1 MRRLL
6 AVTAL
11 TAVLLAGTGCAAE
24 RPERTAPAG
33 GAPLSGAPTGAAT
46 PGGPTGGAPGAGPGA
61 GSEAA
66 GGNAPEVCAAA
77 QRAGETAVRTYVE
90 ELGRMVAAVGAS
102 DAPTARTARDRI
114 STALTEWRSTLRRES
129 TRAEDAQLKT
139 LLADMAAEVGTLGT
153 DVESIDETEL
163 DRLRQRLDQLCA
175 R

>member
-11 TAVLLAGTGCAAE
+11 TAVLLAGSGCAAE
-24 RPERTAPAG
+24 RPERAAPPG
-33 GAPLSGAPTGAAT
+33 SAPTGPAT
-46 PGGPTGGAPGAGPGA
+46 GGPASGATTGA
-61 GSEAA
+61 GSGAA

-90 ELGRMVAAVGAS
+90 ELGKMVAAVGAD
-102 DAPTARTARDRI
+102 DAAAARTARDHI
-114 STALTEWRSTLRRES
+114 STALTDWRSTLRRES

-153 DVESIDETEL
+153 DVDSIDETEL

>member
-11 TAVLLAGTGCAAE
+11 TAALFAGSGCAAE
-24 RPERTAPAG
+24 RPERDAPPGGTPSAPA
-33 GAPLSGAPTGAAT
+33 TGE
-46 PGGPTGGAPGAGPGA
+46 PTGGGATGAGPGA
-61 GSEAA
+61 GSGAA

-90 ELGRMVAAVGAS
+90 ELGKMVAAVGAD
-102 DAPTARTARDRI
+102 DAAAARTARDRI
-114 STALTEWRSTLRRES
+114 STALTDWRSTLRLES
-129 TRAEDAQLKT
+129 TRAQDPQLKT

-153 DVESIDETEL
+153 DVDSIDETEL

>member
-24 RPERTAPAG
+24 RPERAAPSG
-33 GAPLSGAPTGAAT
+33 GAPSGAAT
-46 PGGPTGGAPGAGPGA
+46 PGGPTGGGAPPSGPGA
-61 GSEAA
+61 GSGAA
-66 GGNAPEVCAAA
+66 GGNAPQVCAAA

-90 ELGRMVAAVGAS
+90 ELGKMVAAVGAD
-102 DAPTARTARDRI
+102 DAAAARTARERI

-153 DVESIDETEL
+153 DVDSIDETEL
-163 DRLRQRLDQLCA
+163 DRLRSRLDQLCA

>member
-6 AVTAL
+6 AVTAV
-11 TAVLLAGTGCAAE
+11 TAVLFAGAGCGTE
-24 RPERTAPAG
+24 RPERA
-33 GAPLSGAPTGAAT
+33 APTGDVPASSA
-46 PGGPTGGAPGAGPGA
+46 PPGGAPGGTTGASPGA
-61 GSEAA
+61 GSGAA

-90 ELGRMVAAVGAS
+90 ELGRMVAAVGA
-102 DAPTARTARDRI
+102 DDTAGARTARERI
-114 STALTEWRSTLRRES
+114 SAALTAWRSTLRSES

-153 DVESIDETEL
+153 DVDSIDETEL
-163 DRLRQRLDQLCA
+163 DRLRLRLDQLCA

>member
-11 TAVLLAGTGCAAE
+11 TAVLLAGAGCAAE
-24 RPERTAPAG
+24 RPERTAPPG
-33 GAPLSGAPTGAAT
+33 GAPVSGAPTSGAT
-46 PGGPTGGAPGAGPGA
+46 PDGPNGRAPGAGSG
-61 GSEAA
+61 AA

-102 DAPTARTARDRI
+102 DAPAARTARDRI

>member
-11 TAVLLAGTGCAAE
+11 TAVLLSGAGCAAE
-24 RPERTAPAG
+24 RPERAD
-33 GAPLSGAPTGAAT
+33 
-46 PGGPTGGAPGAGPGA
+46 PTGGAPSGGVTPGGSVGGGAPGTGPGA
-61 GSEAA
+61 GSGAA

-90 ELGRMVAAVGAS
+90 ELGKMVAAVGAD
-102 DAPTARTARDRI
+102 DAAAARTARGRI
-114 STALTEWRSTLRRES
+114 STALTDWRSTLRRES

-153 DVESIDETEL
+153 DVDSIDETGL

>member
-11 TAVLLAGTGCAAE
+11 TAALLAGAGCAAE
-24 RPERTAPAG
+24 RPERAG
-33 GAPLSGAPTGAAT
+33 PSAGAPTGGAT
-46 PGGPTGGAPGAGPGA
+46 PGGPTGAGPGA
-61 GSEAA
+61 GSGAA

-90 ELGRMVAAVGAS
+90 ELGKMVAAVGAD
-102 DAPTARTARDRI
+102 DATAARTARDRI
-114 STALTEWRSTLRRES
+114 STALTDWRSTLRRES

-153 DVESIDETEL
+153 DVDSIDETEL

>member
-11 TAVLLAGTGCAAE
+11 TAVLLAGSGCAAE
-24 RPERTAPAG
+24 RPERAAPPGGAPTGPATGGPAG
-33 GAPLSGAPTGAAT
+33 GATT
-46 PGGPTGGAPGAGPGA
+46 GA
-61 GSEAA
+61 GSGAA

-90 ELGRMVAAVGAS
+90 ELGKMVAAVGAD
-102 DAPTARTARDRI
+102 DAAAARTARERI
-114 STALTEWRSTLRRES
+114 STALTDWRSTLRRES

-153 DVESIDETEL
+153 DVDSIDETEL

>member
-6 AVTAL
+6 AVTVV
-11 TAVLLAGTGCAAE
+11 TAVLSAGAGCAAE
-24 RPERTAPAG
+24 RPERAV
-33 GAPLSGAPTGAAT
+33 PTGAAT
-46 PGGPTGGAPGAGPGA
+46 PGGPTAGPAGGTTGAGPGA
-61 GSEAA
+61 GSGAA

-90 ELGRMVAAVGAS
+90 ELGKMVAAVGANDQAS
-102 DAPTARTARDRI
+102 AQAARERVSA
-114 STALTEWRSTLRRES
+114 ALTDWRGALRRES

-153 DVESIDETEL
+153 DVDSIDETEL

>member
-11 TAVLLAGTGCAAE
+11 TAVLLAGSGCAAE
-24 RPERTAPAG
+24 RPERAAPPGAPTGPATGGPAG
-33 GAPLSGAPTGAAT
+33 GATT
-46 PGGPTGGAPGAGPGA
+46 GAPGT
-61 GSEAA
+61 GSGAA

-90 ELGRMVAAVGAS
+90 ELGKMVAAVGAD
-102 DAPTARTARDRI
+102 DAAAARTARERI
-114 STALTEWRSTLRRES
+114 STALTDWRSTLRRES

-153 DVESIDETEL
+153 DVDSIDETEL

>member
-11 TAVLLAGTGCAAE
+11 TAVLLAGSGCAAE
-24 RPERTAPAG
+24 RPERAAPPG
-33 GAPLSGAPTGAAT
+33 SAPTGPAT
-46 PGGPTGGAPGAGPGA
+46 GGPASGATTGA
-61 GSEAA
+61 GSGAA

-90 ELGRMVAAVGAS
+90 ELGKMVAAVGAD
-102 DAPTARTARDRI
+102 DAAAARTARDRI
-114 STALTEWRSTLRRES
+114 STALTDWRSTLRRES

-153 DVESIDETEL
+153 DVDSIDETEL

>member
-11 TAVLLAGTGCAAE
+11 TAVLLAGSGCAAE
-24 RPERTAPAG
+24 RPERAAPPGGAPTGPATGGPAG
-33 GAPLSGAPTGAAT
+33 GATTGAR
-46 PGGPTGGAPGAGPGA
+46 PGA
-61 GSEAA
+61 GSGAA

-90 ELGRMVAAVGAS
+90 ELGKMVAAVGAD
-102 DAPTARTARDRI
+102 DAAAARTARERI
-114 STALTEWRSTLRRES
+114 STALTDWRSTLRRES

-153 DVESIDETEL
+153 DVDSIDETEL

>member
-11 TAVLLAGTGCAAE
+11 TAALLAGAGCAAE
-24 RPERTAPAG
+24 RPERAG
-33 GAPLSGAPTGAAT
+33 PPGDAPTGGAT
-46 PGGPTGGAPGAGPGA
+46 PGGPTGTGPGA
-61 GSEAA
+61 GSGAA

-90 ELGRMVAAVGAS
+90 ELGKMVAAVGAD
-102 DAPTARTARDRI
+102 DATAARTARDRI
-114 STALTEWRSTLRRES
+114 STALTDWRSTLRRES

-153 DVESIDETEL
+153 DVDSIDETEL

>member
-11 TAVLLAGTGCAAE
+11 TAVLLAGSGCAAE
-24 RPERTAPAG
+24 RPERAAPPGAPTGPATGGPAG
-33 GAPLSGAPTGAAT
+33 GATT
-46 PGGPTGGAPGAGPGA
+46 GAPGAGSG
-61 GSEAA
+61 AA

-90 ELGRMVAAVGAS
+90 ELGKMVAAVGAD
-102 DAPTARTARDRI
+102 DAAAARTARERI
-114 STALTEWRSTLRRES
+114 STALTDWRSTLRRES

-153 DVESIDETEL
+153 DVDSIDETEL

>member
-11 TAVLLAGTGCAAE
+11 TAVLLAGGGCAAE
-24 RPERTAPAG
+24 RPERAAPPGGTSAG
-33 GAPLSGAPTGAAT
+33 GAVPDGSTG
-46 PGGPTGGAPGAGPGA
+46 GGAPGAGSG
-61 GSEAA
+61 AA
-66 GGNAPEVCAAA
+66 GGNAPEVCASA

-90 ELGRMVAAVGAS
+90 ELGKMVAAVGAD
-102 DAPTARTARDRI
+102 DAAEARTARERI
-114 STALTEWRSTLRRES
+114 STALTEWRSALRRES

-153 DVESIDETEL
+153 DVDSIDETEL

>member
-1 MRRLL
+1 MRRML

-11 TAVLLAGTGCAAE
+11 TAVLLSGTGCAAE
-24 RPERTAPAG
+24 RPERAGPPG
-33 GAPLSGAPTGAAT
+33 GAPSGGVT
-46 PGGPTGGAPGAGPGA
+46 PGGSVGGGAPGAGSG
-61 GSEAA
+61 AA

-90 ELGRMVAAVGAS
+90 ELGKMVAAVGAD
-102 DAPTARTARDRI
+102 DAAAARTARDRI
-114 STALTEWRSTLRRES
+114 STALTDWRSTLRRES

-153 DVESIDETEL
+153 DVDSIDETGL

>member
-11 TAVLLAGTGCAAE
+11 TAVLLSGAGCAAE
-24 RPERTAPAG
+24 RPERAGPPG
-33 GAPLSGAPTGAAT
+33 GAPSGGVT
-46 PGGPTGGAPGAGPGA
+46 PGGSVGGGAPGAGSG
-61 GSEAA
+61 AA

-90 ELGRMVAAVGAS
+90 ELGKMVAAVGAD
-102 DAPTARTARDRI
+102 DAAAARTARDRI
-114 STALTEWRSTLRRES
+114 STALTDWRSTLRRES

-153 DVESIDETEL
+153 DVDSIDETGL